1 MAKRTL
7 VKIVLHLLFWIGWI
21 FFFNKIIVLEVIPD
35 VGIYGDLDEQ
45 VVIKVN
51 NSSVDALPLVIIGV
65 FFKAFASY
73 LILFGIM
80 QHYFHRNKAISIA
93 LGLVVLTSAFFLES
107 LAAKIILLF
116 TDRYESI
123 HLEIWK
129 NSNMMQYLI
138 LTILLI
144 SYMVIEQLILLDRKY
159 LQMEK
164 EKLKSELSFL
174 KYQLN
179 PHLLFNTLN
188 NLFSMSQASG
198 ADEVSDGI
206 LKLSGIMRYMLYENK
221 ESQIPLTK
229 EIDFLKQ
236 YADLQLLRVTD
247 ENKIKVNFTI
257 EGDTAGTMIPAFV
270 LAPFV
275 ENAFKHG
282 VDTTQY
288 SEINVFL
295 KVLDDTIYFE
305 VKNKI
310 FRNQKKLRSNEGGI
324 GIVNLKKR
332 LNILF
337 PNTHKLEQYERN
349 NHYISKLTLHTK
361 T

>member
-1 MAKRTL
+1 MAKRNL
-7 VKIVLHLLFWIGWI
+7 VKIVLHLFFWIGWI
-21 FFFNKIIVLEVIPD
+21 LFFDKIIVLEVIPD
-35 VGIYGDLDEQ
+35 VGIYGGLDEQ

-51 NSSVDALPLVIIGV
+51 NSSVDALPLIVVGA
-65 FFKAFASY
+65 FFKALASY

-80 QHYFHRNKAISIA
+80 RRHFHKNKAISIT
-93 LGLVVLTSAFFLES
+93 LGLVILAAAFFVES
-107 LAAKIILLF
+107 LAAKIIILF
-116 TDRYESI
+116 TDSYESI
-123 HLEIWK
+123 HLEIWN
-129 NSNMMQYLI
+129 NSNLMQYLI
-138 LTILLI
+138 LAMILI
-144 SYMVIEQLILLDRKY
+144 SYLVVEQLILLDKKY

-198 ADEVSDGI
+198 ANEVSDGI

-221 ESQIPLTK
+221 EAQIPLSK
-229 EIDFLKQ
+229 EIEFLRQ
-236 YADLQLLRVTD
+236 YVDLQRLRVTD
-247 ENKIKVNFTI
+247 ESKIKVTFTTA
-257 EGDTAGTMIPAFV
+257 GDVAGTMIPSFL

-282 VDTTQY
+282 VDTTKY
-288 SEINVFL
+288 SEIAIFL
-295 KVLDDTIYFE
+295 EVLEDGLHFE

-310 FRNQKKLRSNEGGI
+310 FRNQKRMRSNEGGI

-332 LNILF
+332 LDILF
-337 PNTHKLEQYERN
+337 PNSHTLEQYERDE
-349 NHYISKLTLHTK
+349 HYISKLTLKTK
-361 T
+361 